1 MYFAAL
7 LEITYHASGSSQPI
21 ERFYSSQFGSYFDK
35 TGTQPSCTAVNAILR
50 GTQLPPRKLL
60 RCYSDPE
67 HPRCPAKLRDDLE
80 ALLGT
85 CFTDVVRRG
94 ALRRGLEVYVSTLPS
109 EEAEDLREILTA
121 GDLAHNW
128 AVLCWHAL
136 TVDYEQASK

>member
-80 ALLGT
+80 ALMDT
-85 CFTDVVRRG
+85 CIADGVKRG
-94 ALRRGLEVYVSTLPS
+94 ALRRGLEAYLGTLPPA
-109 EEAEDLREILTA
+109 EAADLRGILAEDPA
-121 GDLAHNW
+121 QNW
-128 AVLCWHAL
+128 AILCWHAL
-136 TVDYEQASK
+136 TVDYEWASH